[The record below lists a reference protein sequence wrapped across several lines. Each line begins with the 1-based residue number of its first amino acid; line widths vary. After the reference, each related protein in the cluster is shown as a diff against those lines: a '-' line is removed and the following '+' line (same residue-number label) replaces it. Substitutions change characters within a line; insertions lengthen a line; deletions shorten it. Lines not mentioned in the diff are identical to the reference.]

1 MKRRAF
7 TLAEIMIVLTVMG
20 ALAAILLPIM
30 NKNRPD
36 EGVIKFHKANETIA
50 NVVSELVSSN
60 QYCAGD
66 LGLKNDCKTTITNYN
81 EFCSAFA
88 ELVKTK
94 KVNCKSTAVGPFNN
108 GMVFLSNESAWG
120 HLNPSCAQTPIVST
134 VNTETIAATKIAMD
148 TGCKG
153 SAKNVGKEIVTADDI
168 VYYDGSTNVQFGFS
182 GLYNGV
188 SFRHFSSPNQS
199 YKCYK
204 DQNGFDIAYKVFCV
218 DVDGFDE
225 SKGSD
230 DCDDINDICPFGY
243 GIRVDGKILPG
254 ARADEW
260 IEKEIQKSDN
270 D

>member
-1 MKRRAF
+1 MKTKAF

-20 ALAAILLPIM
+20 VLAGILLPIM
-30 NKNRPD
+30 TKSRPD
-36 EGVIKFHKANETIA
+36 EAVMKIKKANETLS
-50 NVVSELVSSN
+50 NVVNDLISSN
-60 QYCAGD
+60 KYCAGD
-66 LGLKNDCKTTITNYN
+66 LGLKNDCRTTITNSDG
-81 EFCSAFA
+81 FCSAFA

-94 KVNCKSTAVGPFNN
+94 EVNCKSTDVGPFNN

-134 VNTETIAATKIAMD
+134 VNAETIAATKIAMD
-148 TGCKG
+148 TGCKE
-153 SAKNVGKEIVTADDI
+153 SAKTVGKEIVTADGI
-168 VYYDGSTNVQFGFS
+168 VYYDGSTYVQFGFS

-225 SKGSD
+225 SNGSD
-230 DCDDINDICPFGY
+230 NCDDINDVCPFGY

-260 IEKEIQKSDN
+260 MEKDIQKSD
-270 D
+270 DD